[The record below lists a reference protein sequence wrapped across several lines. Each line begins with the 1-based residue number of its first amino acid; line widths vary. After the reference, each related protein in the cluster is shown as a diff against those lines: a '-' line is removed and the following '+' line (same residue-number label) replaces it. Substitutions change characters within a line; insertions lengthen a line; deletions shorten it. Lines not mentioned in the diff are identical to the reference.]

1 MILARVRL
9 TKKRKK
15 IAQGEKIERRGGKG
29 EEGKQRGPDLGETRG
44 RGNRR
49 EPDAVGGRGNGE
61 REGT

>member
-29 EEGKQRGPDLGETRG
+29 EEGNQRGPDLGETRG